1 MLKSVLLS
9 FLATSVPLAAAELKL
24 TTVEAPPSNLTNS
37 FYVHNSEPLVPSA
50 FIKLPIG
57 SITMKGWLRHQLDLE
72 ADGMIGHLEEISKWC
87 NIRSN
92 AWADPTGEGHSGWEE
107 LPYWLK
113 GYGDL
118 GYVLK
123 DEKIIR
129 EARKW
134 IDGVLS
140 SQEPDGF
147 FGPRANK
154 TGLEGKPDLWPHM
167 VMLNVLQSFYEFS
180 GDERVL
186 PFMTKY
192 LRWLNSRPGEDFSRG
207 YWPRIRFGD
216 TIETAYWLYN
226 RTGDGFLLDLA
237 KKIHNNMENWTSGVH
252 NWHNVN

>member
-92 AWADPTGEGHSGWEE
+92 AWVDPKGKGHSGWEE

-123 DEKIIR
+123 DQTIR
-129 EARKW
+129 ANAVKW
-134 IDGVLS
+134 IEAILATQDES
-140 SQEPDGF
+140 GF
-147 FGPRANK
+147 FGPRELQK
-154 TGLEGKPDLWPHM
+154 SLDGKPDLWPAM
-167 VMLNVLQSFYEFS
+167 LVLNVLQSS
-180 GDERVL
+180 
-186 PFMTKY
+186 
-192 LRWLNSRPGEDFSRG
+192 
-207 YWPRIRFGD
+207 
-216 TIETAYWLYN
+216 
-226 RTGDGFLLDLA
+226 
-237 KKIHNNMENWTSGVH
+237 
-252 NWHNVN
+252 

>member
-92 AWADPTGEGHSGWEE
+92 AWADPKGKGHSGWEE

-123 DEKIIR
+123 DEKIIA
-129 EARKW
+129 EAKKW
-134 IDGVLS
+134 IDIAMN
-140 SQEPDGF
+140 SQREDRW
-147 FGPRANK
+147 FGPRAIL
-154 TGLEGKPDLWPHM
+154 TSLEARPGIPGKPDLWPNM
-167 VMLNVLQSFYEFS
+167 VMLNIFQTYYDVS
-180 GDERVL
+180 G
-186 PFMTKY
+186 
-192 LRWLNSRPGEDFSRG
+192 
-207 YWPRIRFGD
+207 
-216 TIETAYWLYN
+216 
-226 RTGDGFLLDLA
+226 
-237 KKIHNNMENWTSGVH
+237 
-252 NWHNVN
+252 